1 MVEEKGITVRKSQ
14 NFSEWYTQVVEKA
27 DLADTRYNV
36 QGFIVHKTWSMKII
50 REIYKLFENEL
61 EKTGHEPVLFPLV
74 IPEENLKK
82 EGEHFGLVPD
92 VFWVTEKGIGE
103 RLEKKLALR
112 PTSETGFYK
121 MYALWIRSY
130 RDLPLKKYQSV
141 SVYRNEPVTRPF
153 LRGREFLWIEAH
165 DAFETHEEAVRQIDE
180 DMENMKKVIWEN
192 LGVPISFFKR
202 PHWDRFLGAEETYAT
217 DVLIPDGKVI
227 QVGST
232 HDLGQKF
239 SIPFEIKFVDK
250 KEQEKFVWQTT
261 YGPGIWRI
269 FASIIAVH
277 GDDKGLVLPFNIA
290 PIQIVIIP
298 IFYSDKDKKEVM
310 KKCNKLKS
318 SLGKIYR
325 VEIDESEKTPGEKF
339 NHWELFGVPAR
350 IEVGAKETKG
360 NFVTL
365 YRRDSIT
372 KENVSDKQ
380 ISKRIEKLSEEVL
393 ENLKIKARTFLESN
407 TKSPK
412 NRHDFLRDVSKG
424 GITRAVFCG
433 REECAKEIQNETKGA
448 KVRGTLFGKNE
459 KALGKCIYCNHSAK
473 EIVYIA
479 KQY

>member
-1 MVEEKGITVRKSQ
+1 MAEEEGIRARKSE
-14 NFSEWYTQVVEKA
+14 NFSEWYTQVVDKA

-50 REIYKLFENEL
+50 REMFKLFEREL

-112 PTSETGFYK
+112 PTSETGFYQ
-121 MYALWIRSY
+121 MYSLWIRSY

-153 LRGREFLWIEAH
+153 IRGREFLWIEAH
-165 DAFETHEEAVRQIDE
+165 DAFETHEDAMKQVHE
-180 DMENMKKVIWEN
+180 DVENMKRVVWEE
-192 LGVPISFFKR
+192 LGIPISTFKR
-202 PHWDRFLGAEETYAT
+202 PHWDRFLGAEDTFAS
-217 DVLIPDGKVI
+217 DVLFPDGKVLQI
-227 QVGST
+227 GST

-239 SIPFEIKFVDK
+239 SIPFNIKFVDK
-250 KEQEKFVWQTT
+250 KEDSKFVWQTT

-269 FASIIAVH
+269 FAAVVAVH
-277 GDDKGLVLPFNIA
+277 GDDKGLVLPFDIA

-310 KKCNKLKS
+310 KKCDKLES
-318 SLGKIYR
+318 SLGKDYR
-325 VEIDESEKTPGEKF
+325 VKLDDSEKTPGEKF
-339 NHWELFGVPAR
+339 HHWELFGVPAR

-360 NFVTL
+360 NFATV
-365 YRRDSIT
+365 YRRDSMT
-372 KENVSDKQ
+372 KEKVSDKALA
-380 ISKRIEKLSEEVL
+380 KRIEKLSGEIL
-393 ENLKIKARTFLESN
+393 ENLKSKASSFLESN
-407 TKSPK
+407 MKSPK
-412 NRHDFLRDVSKG
+412 NRHDFLRDVGKG
-424 GITRAVFCG
+424 GIVKVAFCG
-433 REECAKEIQNETKGA
+433 REECAKEIQNETRGA
-448 KVRGTLFGKNE
+448 KVRGTLFGKHE

-473 EIVYIA
+473 EMVYIA